1 MRPVFSLLLTL
12 VPKPGESAAAC
23 FDKLARAAA
32 VWAAGER
39 LEPADGGPVV
49 RRTVIDAARELLT
62 VDGSWP
68 DGAVRY
74 AVAAG
79 LARTPLQIQA
89 HFVVLAPPVVYDGQ
103 PGDADPF
110 RPGLVDQ
117 FLMIAD
123 GLVAGRP
130 VPLAVDRLDK
140 FAAGRFAD
148 DVLLDPGRQ
157 LPVVVL
163 SPHPDTGAPL
173 IDPER
178 VLDELFGLAHV
189 VELVNRDAT
198 FALTDRVGKLWSCFH
213 GAARVYWPGV
223 TLDDTYRRHPIFF
236 ASDYPP
242 GPAADRLP
250 LDLLRRVAG
259 RTRFPDAPLVKE
271 LKAAA
276 DRQAQAAIQA
286 RIAELTAGAG
296 RATELAAELDKAWAD
311 ARRAADDRDLARLEL
326 DEARSQLAFE
336 KEQWATAGEE
346 LGAAKAE
353 ADRHKAAA
361 MRYRALALD
370 GLRRVADAVDM
381 ARAEFTDTFMFL
393 PSALKSAAD
402 SPYLYPRR
410 VFDLFAALDEVMHA
424 IRDAGRAGEDLHAAM
439 LKRGFDYKPHV
450 SATSVG
456 KFGDEYTFVV
466 DGVRRLFE
474 NHVTLGKGH
483 NPQDCLSVHWVRDDG
498 RRRFVVG
505 WCGKHRTNT
514 RT

>member
-12 VPKPGESAAAC
+12 VPKPGESPAAC
-23 FDKLARAAA
+23 FEKLAAAA
-32 VWAAGER
+32 GVWATGER

-49 RRTVIDAARELLT
+49 RRTKIDPARELLT

-79 LARTPLQIQA
+79 VARTPLQIQA
-89 HFVVLAPPVVYDGQ
+89 HVVVSAPPVVYDGR
-103 PGDADPF
+103 PVDADPF

-117 FLMIAD
+117 FLTIAD
-123 GLVAGRP
+123 GLVGGRP
-130 VPLAVDRLDK
+130 VPLAVDRLDR
-140 FAAGRFAD
+140 FTASRFAI

-163 SPHPDTGAPL
+163 SPHPDTGDPL
-173 IDPER
+173 ADPER

-189 VELVNRDAT
+189 AQLVNRDAT

-213 GAARVYWPGV
+213 GAARVYWPGAA
-223 TLDDTYRRHPIFF
+223 LDDTYRRHPIFF
-236 ASDYPP
+236 PDAYPP

-276 DRQAQAAIQA
+276 DRQAQAAAQA
-286 RIAELTAGAG
+286 RVAELTAGAV

-326 DEARSQLAFE
+326 DEVRQELAFE

-346 LGAAKAE
+346 LAAARAE
-353 ADRHKAAA
+353 ADRHRAAA
-361 MRYRALALD
+361 TRYRTLALA
-370 GLRRVADAVDM
+370 GLRRVTDAVDM
-381 ARAEFTDTFMFL
+381 ARAEFPDTLVFL
-393 PSALKSAAD
+393 PSAVKAAAD
-402 SPYLYPRR
+402 SPYLYPGK
-410 VFDLFAALDEVMHA
+410 VFDLFAALDAVMCA
-424 IRDAGRAGEDLHAAM
+424 IRDTGRAGGDLHAV
-439 LKRGFDYKPHV
+439 LLRSGFDYKPHISV
-450 SATSVG
+450 TSAG

-466 DGVRRLFE
+466 DGERRLFE

-483 NPQDCLSVHWVRDDG
+483 NPQDCLSVHWLRDDG